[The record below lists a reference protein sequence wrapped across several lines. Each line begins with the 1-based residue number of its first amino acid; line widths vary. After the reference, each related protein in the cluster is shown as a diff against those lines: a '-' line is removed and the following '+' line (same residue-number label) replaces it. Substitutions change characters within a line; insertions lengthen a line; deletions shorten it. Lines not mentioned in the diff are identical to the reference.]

1 MSLALTQTVAPVAE
15 PVSLAEVKEYLN
27 YEETAREPE
36 IKRLIA
42 AAREQYESDTRI
54 QLVTATYTLELDRFP
69 AGVIELPRPPL
80 SGITSIAYTDEN
92 GDAQTWDASKYQT
105 DTSSWPGRVLP
116 TAAEVTWP
124 STEIGTINAVT
135 ITFTAGFGAATA
147 VPPNHKNAIKAM
159 VWTGFEHPGATS
171 ERKLFKHPY
180 AYDSVVSSERVVS
193 FGSR

>member
-1 MSLALTQTVAPVAE
+1 MSLALTQTVAPVVE
-15 PVSLAEVKEYLN
+15 PVSLAEVKDYLN
-27 YEETAREPE
+27 YQETAREPE

-54 QLVTATYTLELDRFP
+54 QLVTATYTLKLDRFP

-92 GDAQTWDASKYQT
+92 GDPQTWDASKYQT

-116 TAAEVTWP
+116 TADEVTWP

-135 ITFTAGFGAATA
+135 ITFTAGYGAATA
-147 VPPNHKNAIKAM
+147 VPDNHKLAIKAK
-159 VWTGFEHPGATS
+159 VLTLFENPGAAT
-171 ERKLFKHPY
+171 EKKLHKHPY
-180 AYDSVVSSERVVS
+180 AYDSVVQGERVVR
-193 FGSR
+193 FG